1 MPENTFLGQGMK
13 FPPAINP
20 ATGKFETV
28 SDEESVKESIYLLLM
43 TQKTERPMRPE
54 FGTDMMSYTFMDMNL
69 TMLNM
74 VIRSLKDQLTVQ
86 EPRIQD
92 VEITA
97 DTGSRPGA
105 ILLDVEYTIIATNVR
120 DNLVFPF
127 YLNLQS
133 EEEEEGEEPEE
144 YEPEEI
150 IEETSN

>member
-1 MPENTFLGQGMK
+1 MPDKSFLGQGMK
-13 FPPAINP
+13 FPPTINP

-28 SDEESVKESIYLLLM
+28 SEEQSVRESVYLLLM

-54 FGTDMMSYTFMDMNL
+54 FGTNLMSYTFLDL
-69 TMLNM
+69 GTTMLNM
-74 VIRSLKDQLTVQ
+74 VIRTLRDQLTVQ

-97 DTGSRPGA
+97 DTKSRPGA
-105 ILLDVEYTIIATNVR
+105 ILFDIEYTVRATNVR

-127 YLNLQS
+127 YMNAQV
-133 EEEEEGEEPEE
+133 ETEGEEPEE

-150 IEETSN
+150 IQEITD